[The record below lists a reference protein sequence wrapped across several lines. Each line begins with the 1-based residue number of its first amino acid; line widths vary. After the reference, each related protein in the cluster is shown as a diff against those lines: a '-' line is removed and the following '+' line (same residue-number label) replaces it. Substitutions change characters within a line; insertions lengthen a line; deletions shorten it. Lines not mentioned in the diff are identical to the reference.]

1 MESKYVIKERKK
13 NRLWY
18 FQLLAANGT
27 VIATSP
33 DFYSKAAV
41 ENGITSVRKNAE
53 THIVEYPETFKN
65 K

>member
-1 MESKYVIKERKK
+1 MENKYVIKQKK
-13 NRLWY
+13 NGSWH
-18 FQLLAANGT
+18 FHLLAKNGT

-33 DFYSKAAV
+33 DFYTKSAV
-41 ENGITSVRKNAE
+41 ENGIASVRKNAE